1 MNARYAAGPRMS
13 LLDVAR
19 LVAVISV
26 VGFFVVRGFY
36 ASESTRTEARN
47 GWVAAVQAGLQ
58 QGDGSDGRGAG
69 KRPQPRGTARLAKA
83 K

>member
-47 GWVAAVQAGLQ
+47 GWVAAVQ